1 MLCLIFI
8 GFLVFLILCLIL
20 ILWNYRRQ
28 IQDICC
34 QLAFLEEKD
43 SNMLISRQ
51 FDFGGIGMLC
61 DRLNTLLL
69 LRREERKK
77 YREREALV
85 SEIYTNLSH
94 DIRTPLTSLDGYIQ
108 LLEMSIEKEKE
119 SQIAFL
125 EVIQEMDIILEKVDK
140 EHKIE
145 DGIEKQKILEKIR
158 EYKKEQKRYTN
169 IVKERIC
176 SLKDLLEEIFTFTKL
191 KNDNYSLELSPCCMN
206 RILKNVI
213 FSYYEDWKKQGI
225 EPKLAITEE
234 MLFFMGNVQ
243 AMNRVL
249 QNVIKNALDHGET
262 FLQISLQRKE
272 ENLELIICNKTKY
285 PEEIDITQVFERFYK
300 ADKASN
306 KTSTGLRLAVA
317 KELILQQQGSIEAK
331 LKGTMFY
338 IFIKLPLKAD
348 S

>member
-1 MLCLIFI
+1 M
-8 GFLVFLILCLIL
+8 
-20 ILWNYRRQ
+20 
-28 IQDICC
+28 
-34 QLAFLEEKD
+34 
-43 SNMLISRQ
+43 
-51 FDFGGIGMLC
+51 
-61 DRLNTLLL
+61 
-69 LRREERKK
+69 
-77 YREREALV
+77 
-85 SEIYTNLSH
+85 
-94 DIRTPLTSLDGYIQ
+94 
-108 LLEMSIEKEKE
+108 
-119 SQIAFL
+119 
-125 EVIQEMDIILEKVDK
+125 
-140 EHKIE
+140 
-145 DGIEKQKILEKIR
+145 
-158 EYKKEQKRYTN
+158 
-169 IVKERIC
+169 
-176 SLKDLLEEIFTFTKL
+176 EEIFTFTKL

-300 ADKASN
+300 ADKARN
-306 KTSTGLRLAVA
+306 KTSTGLGLAVA